1 MLTHQ
6 FPNPGDR
13 MQRVEINHQDYPLME
28 CIPEV
33 DRQQNHISLVDP
45 NHTLLPISLDCLKD
59 RDVER
64 PLLAQQLCERV
75 AALKEQGQYTQSVA
89 NLSMHLAI
97 IIIRERHFHKGIPS
111 RRK

>member
-1 MLTHQ
+1 
-6 FPNPGDR
+6 
-13 MQRVEINHQDYPLME
+13 MQRVEINHRDYPLME

-33 DRQQNHISLVDP
+33 DRRQNHISLVDP
-45 NHTLLPISLDCLKD
+45 NHNLSPISLDCLKD

-64 PLLAQQLCERV
+64 PSAQQLCERV

-97 IIIRERHFHKGIPS
+97 LL
-111 RRK
+111 